1 MVLPPFPFLGLGTQM
16 DICAIDA
23 VTGHA
28 PGIKPADCFTESCHK
43 KKRDMID
50 CRAFVLLN
58 YHPHIP
64 GTLISFRG

>member
-1 MVLPPFPFLGLGTQM
+1 
-16 DICAIDA
+16 
-23 VTGHA
+23 
-28 PGIKPADCFTESCHK
+28 
-43 KKRDMID
+43 MID